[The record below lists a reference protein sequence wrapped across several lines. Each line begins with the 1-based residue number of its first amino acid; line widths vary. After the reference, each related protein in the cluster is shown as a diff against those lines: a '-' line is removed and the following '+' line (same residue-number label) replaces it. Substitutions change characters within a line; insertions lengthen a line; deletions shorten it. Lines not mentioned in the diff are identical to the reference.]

1 MEEAF
6 RALLLANTAF
16 MALVGTADRVVFGDA
31 PQGRT
36 YPLVTMLTVSGAQG
50 HTMMGPDGLFQ
61 GRVQVDCL
69 AASMIEAKRIGRAVV
84 AAVDGHRGLATGGEF
99 LGIFHDSTRDG
110 REGGTNE
117 ADRPFRSSLDFMIN
131 WRNAG

>member
-6 RALLLANTAF
+6 RALLLAHGPLA
-16 MALVGTADRVVFGDA
+16 AVIGAESVVFGDA
-31 PQGRT
+31 PQGRP
-36 YPLVTMLTVSGAQG
+36 YPIITMITVSGAGG
-50 HTMMGPDGLFQ
+50 HTMRGPDGLFQ

-69 AASMIEAKRIGRAVV
+69 AASMIDAKRLGRLVV
-84 AAVDGHRGLATGGEF
+84 AALDGRRGPATGGRF

-117 ADRPFRSSLDFMIN
+117 ADRPFRSSLDFMVH
-131 WRNAG
+131 WRNAE

>member
-6 RALLLANTAF
+6 RALLLAHAPL
-16 MALVGTADRVVFGDA
+16 MALVTADRVVFGDA

-36 YPLVTMLTVSGAQG
+36 YPLVVMMTVSGAEG
-50 HTMMGPDGLFQ
+50 HTMKGPDGLFE

-69 AASMIEAKRIGRAVV
+69 AVSMSEAKRLSRAVV
-84 AAVDGHRGLATGGEF
+84 AGLDGYRGAVAGGRF

-110 REGGTNE
+110 REGGTND
-117 ADRPFRSSLDFMIN
+117 ADRPFRTSLDFFVH
-131 WRNAG
+131 WRNAA

>member
-16 MALVGTADRVVFGDA
+16 MALITSDGVAFSDA
-31 PQGRT
+31 PQNRT
-36 YPLVTMLTVSGAQG
+36 YPLVTMMTVSGSQG
-50 HTMMGPDGLFQ
+50 HTMKGPDGLFQ

-69 AASMIEAKRIGRAVV
+69 AVTMKQAKQLARAVV
-84 AAVDGHRGLATGGEF
+84 TALDGHRSSAGSGPRF

-117 ADRPFRSSLDFMIN
+117 ADRPFRSSLDFLVN
-131 WRNAG
+131 WRAS